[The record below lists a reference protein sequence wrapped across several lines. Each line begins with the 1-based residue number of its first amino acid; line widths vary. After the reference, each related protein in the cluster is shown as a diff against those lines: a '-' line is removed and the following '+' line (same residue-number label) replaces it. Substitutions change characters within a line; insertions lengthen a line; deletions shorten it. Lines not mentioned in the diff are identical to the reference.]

1 MDDGSRLPR
10 RGPAKVIDWIQGL
23 FSGVFHFFKGE
34 QEDSVTEKEIISM
47 VDEAHEKGV
56 LQKDEAEMIQNIFAF
71 EDKEVGVVMTHR
83 SSVAAFAMDD
93 LLKDVVNHMME
104 EENSRYPV
112 CGEDMDDI
120 RGLIHYKDALKFFT
134 QNPWAKF
141 KPLKEL
147 PGLIRKATFV
157 PETRHIGQLFR
168 TMQARQVHM
177 AVVVDE
183 YGQTAGIVTMEDL
196 IEEIVGDIFDEYDE
210 SRDTFRTQVDNSIII
225 DGLASL
231 DDVEQ
236 ELDIEFGDVEMET
249 LNGYLTELLGHIP
262 SREDLDKEIVA
273 NGYRFK
279 ILSLGNRTIGRVRA
293 EKINDKEEKN
303 ISNQYRPAALPR
315 ADGRDCYVWSGP
327 STCRFQACAAASD
340 RYTQH
345 RGEPGQP
352 HCCRQSCS
360 RKQAEDAGNDCQP
373 RPEGTARAY
382 RQSAKGHRPQKVGT

>member
-10 RGPAKVIDWIQGL
+10 EGPAKVIDWIQGL
-23 FSGVFHFFKGE
+23 FSGVFHFLKGE

-157 PETRHIGQLFR
+157 PETRHIGLAFPYH
-168 TMQARQVHM
+168 A
-177 AVVVDE
+177 
-183 YGQTAGIVTMEDL
+183 GQTGTY
-196 IEEIVGDIFDEYDE
+196 G
-210 SRDTFRTQVDNSIII
+210 S
-225 DGLASL
+225 
-231 DDVEQ
+231 
-236 ELDIEFGDVEMET
+236 
-249 LNGYLTELLGHIP
+249 
-262 SREDLDKEIVA
+262 
-273 NGYRFK
+273 
-279 ILSLGNRTIGRVRA
+279 
-293 EKINDKEEKN
+293 
-303 ISNQYRPAALPR
+303 
-315 ADGRDCYVWSGP
+315 
-327 STCRFQACAAASD
+327 CR
-340 RYTQH
+340 
-345 RGEPGQP
+345 G
-352 HCCRQSCS
+352 
-360 RKQAEDAGNDCQP
+360 
-373 RPEGTARAY
+373 
-382 RQSAKGHRPQKVGT
+382 

>member
-1 MDDGSRLPR
+1 MDDDSRLPR

-23 FSGVFHFFKGE
+23 FSGVFHFLKGE

-293 EKINDKEEKN
+293 EKINDKETKGESEK
-303 ISNQYRPAALPR
+303 
-315 ADGRDCYVWSGP
+315 
-327 STCRFQACAAASD
+327 
-340 RYTQH
+340 
-345 RGEPGQP
+345 
-352 HCCRQSCS
+352 
-360 RKQAEDAGNDCQP
+360 CQDIQNSQ
-373 RPEGTARAY
+373 T
-382 RQSAKGHRPQKVGT
+382 

>member
-1 MDDGSRLPR
+1 
-10 RGPAKVIDWIQGL
+10 
-23 FSGVFHFFKGE
+23 
-34 QEDSVTEKEIISM
+34 M

-134 QNPWAKF
+134 QNSWAKF

-147 PGLIRKATFV
+147 PGLIRKVTFV

-183 YGQTAGIVTMEDL
+183 YGQTAGIVTMEDIL
-196 IEEIVGDIFDEYDE
+196 EEI
-210 SRDTFRTQVDNSIII
+210 
-225 DGLASL
+225 
-231 DDVEQ
+231 
-236 ELDIEFGDVEMET
+236 
-249 LNGYLTELLGHIP
+249 
-262 SREDLDKEIVA
+262 
-273 NGYRFK
+273 
-279 ILSLGNRTIGRVRA
+279 GR
-293 EKINDKEEKN
+293 
-303 ISNQYRPAALPR
+303 
-315 ADGRDCYVWSGP
+315 
-327 STCRFQACAAASD
+327 
-340 RYTQH
+340 
-345 RGEPGQP
+345 
-352 HCCRQSCS
+352 
-360 RKQAEDAGNDCQP
+360 
-373 RPEGTARAY
+373 
-382 RQSAKGHRPQKVGT
+382 

>member
-23 FSGVFHFFKGE
+23 FSGVFHFFKRE

-293 EKINDKEEKN
+293 EKINDKETKGESEKCQDIQNLQTLKHKKEKN
-303 ISNQYRPAALPR
+303 DAKKGKDFYCNRP
-315 ADGRDCYVWSGP
+315 
-327 STCRFQACAAASD
+327 
-340 RYTQH
+340 
-345 RGEPGQP
+345 
-352 HCCRQSCS
+352 
-360 RKQAEDAGNDCQP
+360 
-373 RPEGTARAY
+373 
-382 RQSAKGHRPQKVGT
+382 

>member
-183 YGQTAGIVTMEDL
+183 YGQLAGIVTMEDIL
-196 IEEIVGDIFDEYDE
+196 EEIVGNILDEYDKE
-210 SRDTFRTQVDNSIII
+210 EPDIVSRKNGTYELT
-225 DGLASL
+225 GLTLL
-231 DDVEQ
+231 DDVE
-236 ELDIEFGDVEMET
+236 ETLGVEFDKEDKDNFDT
-249 LNGYLTELLGHIP
+249 LNGFMVSRLGHIP
-262 SREDLDKEIVA
+262 KAGEKGSVRIGDYLL
-273 NGYRFK
+273 K
-279 ILSLGNRTIGRVRA
+279 IMKVENKVIQTVLAIPLP
-293 EKINDKEEKN
+293 KEEK
-303 ISNQYRPAALPR
+303 
-315 ADGRDCYVWSGP
+315 
-327 STCRFQACAAASD
+327 
-340 RYTQH
+340 
-345 RGEPGQP
+345 
-352 HCCRQSCS
+352 
-360 RKQAEDAGNDCQP
+360 K
-373 RPEGTARAY
+373 
-382 RQSAKGHRPQKVGT
+382 

>member
-71 EDKEVGVVMTHR
+71 EDKEVGAVMTHR

-293 EKINDKEEKN
+293 EKINDKETKGE
-303 ISNQYRPAALPR
+303 SE
-315 ADGRDCYVWSGP
+315 
-327 STCRFQACAAASD
+327 TCQDIQNSQ
-340 RYTQH
+340 T
-345 RGEPGQP
+345 
-352 HCCRQSCS
+352 
-360 RKQAEDAGNDCQP
+360 
-373 RPEGTARAY
+373 
-382 RQSAKGHRPQKVGT
+382 

>member
-183 YGQTAGIVTMEDL
+183 YGQTAGIVTMED
-196 IEEIVGDIFDEYDE
+196 IVEEIVGNIQDEYDE
-210 SRDTFRTQVDNSIII
+210 EEELIIKQADGTYIVDGMTQLEDLEELLGISFNEEDYDTI
-225 DGLASL
+225 
-231 DDVEQ
+231 
-236 ELDIEFGDVEMET
+236 
-249 LNGYLTELLGHIP
+249 NGYLIDCLDRIP
-262 SREDLDKEIVA
+262 SEDEECQVEFG
-273 NGYRFK
+273 GYLFHV
-279 ILSLGNRTIGRVRA
+279 LSVDNNTIRKVLVSRT
-293 EKINDKEEKN
+293 KK
-303 ISNQYRPAALPR
+303 
-315 ADGRDCYVWSGP
+315 
-327 STCRFQACAAASD
+327 
-340 RYTQH
+340 
-345 RGEPGQP
+345 
-352 HCCRQSCS
+352 
-360 RKQAEDAGNDCQP
+360 
-373 RPEGTARAY
+373 
-382 RQSAKGHRPQKVGT
+382 

>member
-10 RGPAKVIDWIQGL
+10 TGPAKVIDWISRFVSRFL
-23 FSGVFHFFKGE
+23 HFFTGK
-34 QEDSVTEKEIISM
+34 QEEAVTEKEIISM

-56 LQKDEAEMIQNIFAF
+56 LQKDEAEMIQNIFDF
-71 EDKEVGVVMTHR
+71 EDKEVGAVMTHR

-293 EKINDKEEKN
+293 EKINDKETKGESEK
-303 ISNQYRPAALPR
+303 
-315 ADGRDCYVWSGP
+315 
-327 STCRFQACAAASD
+327 
-340 RYTQH
+340 
-345 RGEPGQP
+345 
-352 HCCRQSCS
+352 
-360 RKQAEDAGNDCQP
+360 CQDI
-373 RPEGTARAY
+373 
-382 RQSAKGHRPQKVGT
+382 QNSQI

>member
-23 FSGVFHFFKGE
+23 FFRVFHFFKGE

-183 YGQTAGIVTMEDL
+183 YGQTAGIVTMED
-196 IEEIVGDIFDEYDE
+196 IVEEIVGNIQDEYDE
-210 SRDTFRTQVDNSIII
+210 EEELIIKQADGTYIVDGMTQLEDLEELLGISFNEEDYDTI
-225 DGLASL
+225 
-231 DDVEQ
+231 
-236 ELDIEFGDVEMET
+236 
-249 LNGYLTELLGHIP
+249 NGYLIDCLDRIP
-262 SREDLDKEIVA
+262 SEDEECQVEFG
-273 NGYRFK
+273 GYLFHV
-279 ILSLGNRTIGRVRA
+279 LSVDNNTIRKVLVSRT
-293 EKINDKEEKN
+293 KK
-303 ISNQYRPAALPR
+303 
-315 ADGRDCYVWSGP
+315 
-327 STCRFQACAAASD
+327 
-340 RYTQH
+340 
-345 RGEPGQP
+345 
-352 HCCRQSCS
+352 
-360 RKQAEDAGNDCQP
+360 
-373 RPEGTARAY
+373 
-382 RQSAKGHRPQKVGT
+382 

>member
-1 MDDGSRLPR
+1 
-10 RGPAKVIDWIQGL
+10 
-23 FSGVFHFFKGE
+23 
-34 QEDSVTEKEIISM
+34 
-47 VDEAHEKGV
+47 
-56 LQKDEAEMIQNIFAF
+56 
-71 EDKEVGVVMTHR
+71 MTHR

-293 EKINDKEEKN
+293 EKINDKETKGESEK
-303 ISNQYRPAALPR
+303 
-315 ADGRDCYVWSGP
+315 
-327 STCRFQACAAASD
+327 
-340 RYTQH
+340 
-345 RGEPGQP
+345 
-352 HCCRQSCS
+352 
-360 RKQAEDAGNDCQP
+360 CQDIQNSQ
-373 RPEGTARAY
+373 T
-382 RQSAKGHRPQKVGT
+382 